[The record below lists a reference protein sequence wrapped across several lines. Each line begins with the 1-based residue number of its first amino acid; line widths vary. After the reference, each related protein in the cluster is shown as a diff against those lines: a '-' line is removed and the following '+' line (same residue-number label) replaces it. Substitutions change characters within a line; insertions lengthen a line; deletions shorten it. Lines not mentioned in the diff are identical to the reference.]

1 MPKIFGLAACVSLCV
16 TIHAVH
22 EGPKATFE
30 IIQQVYMHIDFLSF
44 ITRVSACVLNVCF
57 CWHDSD
63 TTVTLIYDCP
73 AVGEFFTPF
82 PISARLALCCYRN
95 IDSRKLN
102 NASFLHPTWHKK
114 LTWTSLW
121 LFVFLFCPKLPRR
134 MWQRFAPEL
143 QQHSSLT
150 PDCFIFF
157 IRSLHLVLSVFS

>member
-1 MPKIFGLAACVSLCV
+1 MPKIFGPAACVSLCV

-57 CWHDSD
+57 CWHDND

-82 PISARLALCCYRN
+82 PISVRPALCCYRN
-95 IDSRKLN
+95 IDSLLFCTPLGKKVDMN
-102 NASFLHPTWHKK
+102 FL
-114 LTWTSLW
+114 LSLC
-121 LFVFLFCPKLPRR
+121 LFVLSEVAAEDVTAFCPG
-134 MWQRFAPEL
+134 APAA
-143 QQHSSLT
+143 
-150 PDCFIFF
+150 
-157 IRSLHLVLSVFS
+157 